1 MDGEWT
7 KEEIMQMR
15 YLKDCRFFPLL
26 KYACAESIRPV
37 DFSLTLFP
45 SAILSLFINNM
56 QVSI

>member
-1 MDGEWT
+1 
-7 KEEIMQMR
+7 MQMR